1 MVQTQIIIIVHK
13 ETSESKVAEDAYN
26 ILRNYTAVQEGKKNI
41 VHTIILISKKQP
53 TECAMSHSYTL
64 H

>member
-1 MVQTQIIIIVHK
+1 MVQTHIIIIVHK

-26 ILRNYTAVQEGKKNI
+26 ILRNYTVVQEGKNI

-64 H
+64 Y